1 MPIHVMNKMI
11 IVLSLLLCVE
21 HYGENASAFL
31 LPHSIPLSSSSSSSS
46 MHYRLER
53 LPSITTKVTPLT
65 PTAATIMRKKKWMI
79 QHLSSSSS
87 SDTADT
93 SDTSDEPTKNEEE
106 GILQELIS
114 LATQFESVSNTL
126 QANKNLYNETVVSY
140 EKQIDN
146 LQHELNAT
154 QSLLTQSQQLLEES
168 IVHVQELEEEAKEL
182 KKQEEEEMDEAQT
195 TTNNI
200 MESLRTDIM
209 LKEES
214 IHHLE
219 YTIGRMEKQQED
231 LKKEIE
237 TLKEERSVLSATT
250 PQITTTDGSV
260 DVSAQQRRFE
270 LEKRDL
276 FIEREKFRRLYTQE
290 LQKEKKIKIQEEQEY
305 KSMMKEIAA
314 LQDQIESYELE
325 RKSMRKLTVLGL
337 KRFGS
342 ILAFW
347 KWFSRSDSSGDVD
360 DTDSSNNDAVESGIK
375 KDIVNGGGI

>member
-1 MPIHVMNKMI
+1 
-11 IVLSLLLCVE
+11 
-21 HYGENASAFL
+21 
-31 LPHSIPLSSSSSSSS
+31 
-46 MHYRLER
+46 
-53 LPSITTKVTPLT
+53 
-65 PTAATIMRKKKWMI
+65 
-79 QHLSSSSS
+79 
-87 SDTADT
+87 
-93 SDTSDEPTKNEEE
+93 
-106 GILQELIS
+106 
-114 LATQFESVSNTL
+114 
-126 QANKNLYNETVVSY
+126 
-140 EKQIDN
+140 
-146 LQHELNAT
+146 
-154 QSLLTQSQQLLEES
+154 
-168 IVHVQELEEEAKEL
+168 
-182 KKQEEEEMDEAQT
+182 
-195 TTNNI
+195 
-200 MESLRTDIM
+200 
-209 LKEES
+209 
-214 IHHLE
+214 
-219 YTIGRMEKQQED
+219 MEKQQED